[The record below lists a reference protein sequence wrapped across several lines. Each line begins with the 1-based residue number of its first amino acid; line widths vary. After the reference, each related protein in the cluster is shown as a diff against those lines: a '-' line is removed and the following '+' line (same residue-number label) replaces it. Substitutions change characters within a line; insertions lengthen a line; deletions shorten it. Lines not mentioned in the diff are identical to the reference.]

1 MTPSEHLLT
10 LLSNRRDRPA
20 DLVLEQVHDGR
31 VEGVVYAEANVPMA
45 VGRVTDALLTALERG
60 VANSADYP
68 CESAVAPLLAACRYY
83 RSRGVTLATVLQF
96 LSCCGRA
103 YAAAIVDEL
112 PPDVTHQARD
122 LVQSFLDAVAT
133 ACSTDWADRPADEVT
148 RELRSA
154 NRRLADRDERYQ
166 ALFDNMLHGFA
177 ELEAITDARGRTV
190 DFEVT
195 AANAAALTM
204 LSLPASSLD
213 GRLSAIHDGLLRGWI
228 GELDRVLHTG
238 KQLRREHYSET
249 LGRWFSLLV
258 YRSQKG
264 HLAVMLDDISDRRRA
279 EAQLR
284 GSEERFRALY
294 EASEIGIAILS
305 REMNLIQANDALL
318 RLLGLSSMAPLIG
331 RALVDEP
338 FLSAEAREQLLRHGH
353 VSCSATFDFDAAPA
367 PQFASSTRRGRASL
381 QVLVTRIASEEH
393 GAGAGYMVQM
403 QDVTALHRSQERQH
417 RLIAGQRAVVET
429 ASDLAACSSIAE
441 VYRRAV
447 DLAVNRIGL
456 ERCALLLLQDGMVQG
471 TYAATAEGEVVDCST
486 FLEPLDGA
494 WAERFRRRAA
504 DEPTWEISHLPYPMC
519 PEQPGVEPDAGWQV
533 LAQLA
538 AEGEPSALLTCDAT
552 GGGAGPDDLQR
563 ELLILYAS
571 LLEQIL
577 GIKRAEERLTTSLER
592 YRGLYSAM
600 PGGVLVRDRQ
610 ERITEANE
618 VALRLLGITREQ
630 MERDP
635 AADYGN
641 PVLREDGSPMP
652 TQELPSVVALRTGRP
667 LHSVVVGVDD
677 PETGTR
683 QWLLAS
689 AEPVFSRNDPQPIAS
704 MATFVDITRQRRAES
719 AARESE
725 QVALAMLNATDDI
738 ALLMDTDLRVL
749 GANEGFTRWTG
760 VAAAE
765 AQGRCAKE
773 FVSPEAM
780 KERMPHVQRALD
792 TGKRQRWEERGPR
805 GSFIH
810 YAHPVMDDSGRP
822 SALAVFSHDITE
834 RVQAEERLRQSE
846 ELYRGLAEAAHDM
859 IFVIDRDDAVVYV
872 NSYAAAQLGATAA
885 ELEGQRRERLFP
897 SPTAERQAHF
907 IDQVFATGQPT
918 FSESLAQFGD
928 HQLWIETRLVPIRD
942 ATGHVGSVLGVS
954 RDITS
959 RREAEQRLRQSEASA
974 WALLNATTD
983 MAMLL
988 DTRWRV
994 LGINEA
1000 CAEAYGKSVEDLV
1013 GTVIFDHMDPA
1024 AAAVGRAKGAEMLR
1038 TGAPMRYEEHD
1049 GQRSYLTS
1057 FYPVADADG
1066 EITRVASFIT
1076 ETTDQRKAEAS
1087 QRLAAVGQLAAGVA
1101 HEFNN
1106 ILAGMMATAEMA
1118 EAIGSEAEYRRLVRA
1133 VLTSTAH
1140 GAAICRS
1147 LTAFARPK
1155 PPQRRPMYAEDAIDA
1170 ALSLAGAQIEKAGV
1184 EVRLRYQPAPHCV
1197 HGDPAL
1203 LEQVFLNV
1211 IINASHA
1218 MPGGGL
1224 LTLTTEFAPAG
1235 RGPGHVVVTVT
1246 DSGVGISPAD
1256 LPRVFEPFFT
1266 TKGLLGE
1273 SDTPG
1278 TGLGLSVSHG
1288 ILAAHSGSIA
1298 IDSEEGIGTTVTITL
1313 PALSDRAAESE
1324 AQDRPATLHMNS
1336 ATGAGRS
1343 VLVATDEVDLERA
1356 MRGLLERHGYTVVG
1370 VHDTRQAVE
1379 AMAAVTFDMIVSDL
1393 IMPGGGGR
1401 RIIEAAAALPT
1412 APPVVIMT
1420 GRVEQHLLEDLRSAG
1435 AVCCLQKPFP
1445 LSEILT
1451 TALRVISSA
1460 DG

>member
-10 LLSNRRDRPA
+10 LLRDRRDRLA
-20 DLVLEQVHDGR
+20 DLVMEQVHEGR

-60 VANSADYP
+60 AADAADYA
-68 CESAVAPLLAACRYY
+68 CEAAVAPLLAACRHY
-83 RSRGVTLATVLQF
+83 RARGVTLAAVLQF
-96 LSCCGRA
+96 LGCCGRA
-103 YAAAIVDEL
+103 YAAAIVQEL
-112 PPDVTHQARD
+112 PPEVTHEARD
-122 LVQSFLDAVAT
+122 LVQSFLDAVTT
-133 ACSTDWADRPADEVT
+133 ACSTDWADRPPDEVT
-148 RELRSA
+148 GELRA
-154 NRRLADRDERYQ
+154 TNRRLADREERYQ

-177 ELEAITDARGRTV
+177 ELQPITDGRGRTV
-190 DFEVT
+190 DFEVS

-204 LSLPASSLD
+204 LSLPAESLD
-213 GRLSAIHDGLLRGWI
+213 GPIGAIHDGLLRGWI
-228 GELDRVLHTG
+228 GELDRVLRTG

-249 LGRWFSLLV
+249 LGRWYSLLV
-258 YRSQKG
+258 YRPQKG
-264 HLAVMLDDISDRRRA
+264 YIAVMLDDISDRRRA

-284 GSEERFRALY
+284 ESEERFRALY
-294 EASEIGIAILS
+294 EASEIGIAVLS
-305 REMNLIQANDALL
+305 GDMNLIQANDAFLS
-318 RLLGLSSMAPLIG
+318 LLGLSSMAPLIG
-331 RALVDEP
+331 HTLVDEP
-338 FLSAEAREQLLRHGH
+338 FVSAPAREQLLRHGH
-353 VSCSATFDFDAAPA
+353 VSYSATLDFDGARAPK
-367 PQFASSTRRGRASL
+367 FGASARRGRASL
-381 QVLVTRIASEEH
+381 QVLVTRIGSEEH

-403 QDVTALHRSQERQH
+403 QDVTALRRSQERQH
-417 RLIAGQRAVVET
+417 RLIAGQRAIVET

-447 DLAVNRIGL
+447 ELAVKRIGL
-456 ERCALLLLQDGMVQG
+456 ERCALLVLRDGMVQG
-471 TYAATAEGEVVDCST
+471 TYAATAQGEVVDCGT
-486 FLEPLDGA
+486 FREPLDGQ
-494 WAERFRRRAA
+494 WAERFRRRQA

-519 PEQPGVEPDAGWQV
+519 PEQPGVEPTAGWQV

-538 AEGEPSALLTCDAT
+538 AEGEPIALLTCDAT
-552 GGGAGPDDLQR
+552 GGGTAPDDLQR

-577 GIKRAEERLTTSLER
+577 GIKRAEERLTASLER

-600 PGGVLVRDRQ
+600 PGGVLVRDRDQ
-610 ERITEANE
+610 RITEANE
-618 VALRLLGITREQ
+618 VALSVLGITKEQ
-630 MERDP
+630 MGGDP
-635 AADYGN
+635 AAGYGR
-641 PVLREDGSPMP
+641 PMLREDGSPMRFD
-652 TQELPSVVALRTGRP
+652 ELPSVVAVRTGRP
-667 LHSVVVGVDD
+667 LHNVVVGVDD
-677 PETGTR
+677 PDTGAR

-689 AEPVFSRNDPQPIAS
+689 AEPVFTRNDPNPIAS

-719 AARESE
+719 AARENE

-760 VAAAE
+760 VSPGE
-765 AQGRCAKE
+765 ALGRCVTD
-773 FVSPEAM
+773 FVPPELM
-780 KERMPHVQRALD
+780 QERRPHVQRALD
-792 TGKRQRWEERGPR
+792 TGRRQRWEERSPL

-810 YAHPVMDDSGRP
+810 YAHPVMDDSGKP

-872 NSYAAAQLGATAA
+872 NSYAAAQLGTTP
-885 ELEGQRRERLFP
+885 EQLEGRRREHLFP
-897 SPTAERQAHF
+897 PSTAEHQAHF
-907 IDQVFATGQPT
+907 IDRVFATGQPT
-918 FSESLAQFGD
+918 FSESLAQFGE
-928 HQLWIETRLVPIRD
+928 QQVWIETRLVPIRD
-942 ATGHVGSVLGVS
+942 AAGHVNSVLGVS

-959 RREAEQRLRQSEASA
+959 RRDAEQKLRQSEASA

-988 DTRWRV
+988 DTQWRV

-1013 GTVIFDHMDPA
+1013 ATVVFDHMDPA
-1024 AAAVGRAKGAEMLR
+1024 VAEVRRARGAEMLR

-1066 EITRVASFIT
+1066 KIARIASFIT
-1076 ETTDQRKAEAS
+1076 ETTDLKKAEAS

-1118 EAIGSEAEYRRLVRA
+1118 EAIGSEAEYQRLVRA

-1184 EVRLRYQPAPHCV
+1184 EVRLRYQSSPHSV

-1224 LTLTTEFAPAG
+1224 LTVTTEFAPAG
-1235 RGPGHVVVTVT
+1235 RGPGHVVVTIT

-1298 IDSEEGIGTTVTITL
+1298 INSEEGIGTTVTIAL
-1313 PALSDRAAESE
+1313 PALSARAAGEGAEDKS
-1324 AQDRPATLHMNS
+1324 ATLHMNS

-1356 MRGLLERHGYTVVG
+1356 MRSLLERHGYTVVG

-1379 AMAAVTFDMIVSDL
+1379 AMTAVTFDMIVSDL

-1420 GRVEQHLLEDLRSAG
+1420 GRVEQHLLDDLRSAG

-1451 TALRVISSA
+1451 TALQVMPSA